1 LGEKVVLSSGFDAE
15 HILELVDRFGVTD
28 AFMVPTMLHRLA
40 IAPGETRARY
50 DVSSLRRIL
59 QSGAICSV
67 PTKRAIIEWLGP
79 VLFEYYGASESGAVT
94 AIDAQTWLEHPGSV
108 GRALP
113 GKDVKVCDED
123 GNELPPGVPG
133 LLHLLANRPFEY
145 NGDADKTARSHQD
158 GYFIPGDIGYLD
170 EDGWLFLHDRRTD
183 MIISGGV
190 NIYPAE
196 IEGELL
202 QHPAVLDAA
211 VFGVSD
217 EEWGQRVVGLV
228 QLQQGESP
236 GTEMVESI
244 LAHCRGRLAKF
255 KVPRM
260 LDIVEELPRTQTGKI
275 NRGRL
280 RDDYQAAKLT
290 GQPSA

>member
-1 LGEKVVLSSGFDAE
+1 MLLSSGFDAE
-15 HILELVDRFGVTD
+15 HILDLIQRYGVTD

-40 IAPGETRARY
+40 ITPAEVRARY
-50 DVSSLRRIL
+50 DVSSMRRIL
-59 QSGAICSV
+59 QSGAMCSI

-94 AIDAQTWLEHPGSV
+94 AIDARTWLEHPGSV
-108 GRALP
+108 GRALS

-123 GNELPPGVPG
+123 GNELPSGVPG

-145 NGDADKTARSHQD
+145 NSDPDKTARSHQD

-170 EDGWLFLHDRRTD
+170 EDGWLFLCDRRTD

-217 EEWGQRVVGLV
+217 EEWGQCVVGLV
-228 QLQQGESP
+228 QLQQGASA
-236 GTEMVESI
+236 GDEMVESI
-244 LAHCRGRLAKF
+244 LAHCRTQLAKF
-255 KVPRM
+255 KVPRA
-260 LDIVEELPRTQTGKI
+260 LEIVEALPRTPTGKI
-275 NRGRL
+275 NRSRL
-280 RDDYQAAKLT
+280 RDDYQT
-290 GQPSA
+290 VR